1 MQSLFLAARQLFSVF
16 FQDLRDQDALIHEV
30 FFPFD
35 LLVIFMA
42 FSGQYNNVSRFSMV
56 DGIGNCFLTV
66 ADLHIFST
74 GFCNSGLN
82 IVYDLLRIL
91 NLGYLK

>member
-16 FQDLRDQDALIHEV
+16 FQDLRDQNALIHGI

-56 DGIGNCFLTV
+56 DGIGNCL
-66 ADLHIFST
+66 D
-74 GFCNSGLN
+74 
-82 IVYDLLRIL
+82 VYKRQDGGCAESAAHSAACL
-91 NLGYLK
+91 